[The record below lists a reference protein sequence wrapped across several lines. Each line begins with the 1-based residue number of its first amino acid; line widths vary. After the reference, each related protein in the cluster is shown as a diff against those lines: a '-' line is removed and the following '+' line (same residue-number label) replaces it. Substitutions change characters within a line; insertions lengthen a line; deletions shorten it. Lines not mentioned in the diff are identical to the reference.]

1 MASEPK
7 VTRRRRREPE
17 GTGLWHN
24 ARLLNGIANALFGLA
39 AVIAVS
45 LAWQAAIRSEAF
57 PLREI
62 VVTGDLANLDPEDL
76 NEAFATAVPGNF
88 FGADLATVRERLA
101 AVPWVRNVEV
111 RREWPDRLEA
121 KIEEHVALARWGD
134 KDLVNTHGEVFSAR
148 SAERLPSLAGPP
160 GTSHEVASRYAG
172 FRDRL
177 VPLGLDLTHVTLSG
191 RYAWQ
196 LKMDTPTSRG
206 LTVELGREQQKDPI
220 DARLARFVEAWPRT
234 LARLDRRL
242 DYVDLRYPNGF
253 ALRAPDLVDKIERPA
268 PGKRTS
274 T

>member
-1 MASEPK
+1 MASKPK
-7 VTRRRRREPE
+7 VTRRRREPE
-17 GTGLWHN
+17 GTGPWHN
-24 ARLLNGIANALFGLA
+24 ARLLNGIANGLFALA
-39 AVIAVS
+39 ALIAVS
-45 LAWQAAIRSEAF
+45 LAWQAAIRSDAF

-76 NEAFATAVPGNF
+76 DEAFAAAIPGNF
-88 FGADLATVRERLA
+88 FGADLADVRQRLA
-101 AVPWVRNVEV
+101 AVPWVRNVEI

-134 KDLVNTHGEVFSAR
+134 KDLVNTHGEVFSAP
-148 SAERLPSLAGPP
+148 SEERLPYLAGPP

-172 FRDRL
+172 FRERL
-177 VPLGLDLTHVTLSG
+177 APVGLELTHVTLSG

-206 LTVELGREQQKDPI
+206 LTVELGREQSKDPI
-220 DARLARFVEAWPRT
+220 DARLARFVDAWPRT

-253 ALRAPDLVDKIERPA
+253 ALRAPDLVDRIERPA
-268 PGKRTS
+268 PARRAS